1 MHELASMAATKAQE
15 MALPPPPPADF
26 VGSPAAEKPPPV
38 EGEKDGSTSESSLES
53 SSGYGSQTTFTA
65 EDAAHA
71 EDVNDSAMKYCTLPR
86 NTDLNSARRRPLS
99 MTGNQNGTFKPVISD
114 RNPCPKPFLLVKGS
128 RLT

>member
-71 EDVNDSAMKYCTLPR
+71 EGEC
-86 NTDLNSARRRPLS
+86 RPTTKQHGRFLFLHDTS
-99 MTGNQNGTFKPVISD
+99 RTTNPFHKHACVTISVCFV
-114 RNPCPKPFLLVKGS
+114 RC
-128 RLT
+128 